1 MFLMA
6 FEYTENKNKLK
17 NNYNSKFNFIV
28 WNKKHHT
35 DKKTNIKKHV
45 NNVKFENNC
54 CKQISNFECRKIC
67 FVASRETNFDVN
79 NKIHEQKH
87 VFKADRN
94 SFVAGF

>member
-35 DKKTNIKKHV
+35 DKK
-45 NNVKFENNC
+45 
-54 CKQISNFECRKIC
+54 
-67 FVASRETNFDVN
+67 ETS
-79 NKIHEQKH
+79 K
-87 VFKADRN
+87 
-94 SFVAGF
+94 ST